1 MRMYVY
7 MCTCGYLGT
16 KCICV
21 YVYMHYFLNIH
32 IIEYFILSF
41 SYKEYNIQHIY
52 IYHQPE
58 APVQQD

>member
-1 MRMYVY
+1 
-7 MCTCGYLGT
+7 MCTCVHVATWVQSVYVR
-16 KCICV
+16 V
-21 YVYMHYFLNIH
+21 YVYMHYFVNIH